1 MIRIGYKLSSEE
13 HRPNDLVAQAQRAER
28 CGFAFAMISDHFHPW
43 IDRQGQSPFVWA
55 VIGGI
60 AHATEKLVL
69 GTAVTCPTIRIHP
82 GIVAQAAATATAMM
96 PGRFILG
103 VGAGE
108 NLNEHVFGHRW
119 PPALIR
125 REMLQEAVQIIR
137 LLWQGEQT
145 NHFGKYYRIEN
156 ARIYTL
162 PEEPPPIV
170 VAASGPK
177 AAKLAGRI
185 GDGFVSTSAE
195 AELISAF
202 NSAGGTGRPRYGEL
216 TVCWAEDEKEARRI
230 AYEQWPIAGFAGA
243 LLSELALP
251 GHFEETRSMID
262 KNTVTREVICGADPK
277 QHLDGIKRYA
287 EAGYDHVFVHQIG
300 PDQEGFFKFYQ
311 REILPNI

>member
-1 MIRIGYKLSSEE
+1 
-13 HRPNDLVAQAQRAER
+13 
-28 CGFAFAMISDHFHPW
+28 
-43 IDRQGQSPFVWA
+43 
-55 VIGGI
+55 
-60 AHATEKLVL
+60 
-69 GTAVTCPTIRIHP
+69 
-82 GIVAQAAATATAMM
+82 
-96 PGRFILG
+96 
-103 VGAGE
+103 
-108 NLNEHVFGHRW
+108 
-119 PPALIR
+119 
-125 REMLQEAVQIIR
+125 
-137 LLWQGEQT
+137 
-145 NHFGKYYRIEN
+145 
-156 ARIYTL
+156 
-162 PEEPPPIV
+162 